1 MAHVFHGDPRHLDR
15 PARRKKL
22 PALQI
27 LQEMGIK
34 AGDTVLDF
42 GAGIGY
48 FSRPALDLVG
58 PAGTVIAIDCSPR
71 MLAELRRRVGQRPNL
86 ILCEGSDLGSWTA
99 DVILL
104 VTVLHE
110 LDDPAVFL
118 NSCFSHLRS
127 GGRVVIIDWQK
138 KRMLDGPPMHERIAK
153 DDLLRM
159 TSRSYRDH
167 PIHKAFYF
175 LEFW

>member
-1 MAHVFHGDPRHLDR
+1 MAHVFHGDPGHLDN

-22 PALQI
+22 PALPL

-34 AGDTVLDF
+34 PGDTVLDF

-48 FSRPALDLVG
+48 FSLPALDLVG
-58 PAGTVIAIDCSPR
+58 PAGTVIAVDCSPQ
-71 MLAELRRRVGQRPNL
+71 MLTELRHRAGQRPNL
-86 ILCEGSDLGSWTA
+86 ILSEASDLGSWTA

-104 VTVLHE
+104 ITVLHE
-110 LDDPAVFL
+110 VDHPAAFL
-118 NSCFSHLRS
+118 TACFAHLKPA
-127 GGRVVIIDWQK
+127 GRAIVIDWQK

-153 DDLLRM
+153 EDLLRM
-159 TSRSYRDH
+159 TDRPWREH

-175 LEFW
+175 LEF